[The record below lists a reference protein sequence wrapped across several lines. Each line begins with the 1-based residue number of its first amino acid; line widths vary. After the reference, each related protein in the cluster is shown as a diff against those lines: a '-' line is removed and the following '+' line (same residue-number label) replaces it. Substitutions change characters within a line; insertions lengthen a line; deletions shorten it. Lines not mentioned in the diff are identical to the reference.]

1 MSHEEAH
8 NIAEMKGLTDE
19 ERAALTESDAP
30 APAADEEATAESVEF
45 RADPAPILNVR
56 APENASAV
64 LDRVS
69 QFENDVERRFYDGE
83 ITSHEYRDGLR
94 QAAEAREEVRWSQRK
109 ADLAREMDEQAKEAA
124 WFREVDRFLSTT
136 GAAVAKNDMTKTAF
150 DQYVKEV
157 TADPTNQ
164 HLSDRA
170 QLEKAHKLFV
180 ADFGPAFGTPA
191 AHQPSGE
198 GERGDLGGGKFAT
211 LDRLAESD
219 PMGYERALA
228 KMSDAEQAEYLRS
241 A

>member
-8 NIAEMKGLTDE
+8 NIADVQGLTEE
-19 ERAALTESDAP
+19 ERAALAEDDAS
-30 APAADEEATAESVEF
+30 APVADEEAAAEAVEF
-45 RADPAPILNVR
+45 RADPAPILNAR

-64 LDRVS
+64 LNRVGA
-69 QFENDVERRFYDGE
+69 FEDNIERQFYDGE
-83 ITSHEYRDGLR
+83 ITAREYRDGLR

-109 ADLAREMDEQAKEAA
+109 AELATEMDEQAKEAA

-150 DQYVKEV
+150 DRYVREV
-157 TADPTNQ
+157 TADPANQ

-170 QLEKAHKLFV
+170 QLEKAHKLFM
-180 ADFGPAFGTPA
+180 ADFGPGFGGAA
-191 AHQPSGE
+191 AHQPAGD
-198 GERGDLGGGKFAT
+198 GGRGDLGGGKFAA
-211 LDRLAESD
+211 LDRLAEAD